1 MDERRSTQKHL
12 EEEEHLEYIYHG
24 SPSDYFNTRM
34 SIETY
39 VTAKEPDS
47 ESLKT
52 IGDEVDAQKDGEESI
67 GTTVAELDKSELYQD
82 PKSTNDK
89 EVYNDHGR
97 GLPLKQFIIVYTGYF
112 ELFCAYENILPFCL
126 TIIIT
131 FFRILDCQWQ
141 FSSLHLTKQ
150 CKKHRIDFACA
161 KCIPLLTWT
170 YVISVSTALPKI
182 ASGKFLGFHVCLI

>member
-1 MDERRSTQKHL
+1 MDEHRSTQKHL

-52 IGDEVDAQKDGEESI
+52 IGDEMDSQKEGEEKSI
-67 GTTVAELDKSELYQD
+67 ETTVVELNKSELYQD

-89 EVYNDHGR
+89 EAYNDHGR

-112 ELFCAYENILPFCL
+112 K
-126 TIIIT
+126 
-131 FFRILDCQWQ
+131 FF
-141 FSSLHLTKQ
+141 
-150 CKKHRIDFACA
+150 
-161 KCIPLLTWT
+161 
-170 YVISVSTALPKI
+170 ALM
-182 ASGKFLGFHVCLI
+182 